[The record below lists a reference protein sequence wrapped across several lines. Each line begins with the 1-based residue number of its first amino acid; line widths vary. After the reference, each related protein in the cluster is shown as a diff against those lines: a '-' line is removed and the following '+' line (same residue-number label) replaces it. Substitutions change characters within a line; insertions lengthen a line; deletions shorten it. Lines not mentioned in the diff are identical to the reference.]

1 MTNAAFATPRP
12 CRPRTVSALIVGGI
26 AALAVSA
33 TALAL
38 PSAGGDRNVA
48 ALPAHPHTITLSSQ
62 DVSIVNQVYEPGQD
76 SGWHAHSGIHAV
88 AVLSGTLTVYDGQ
101 CRVQRVEPDRP
112 YVGGQDVH
120 RVRNETAEPVEMVV
134 TYLAPRAAADSNRQ
148 VSAPAC

>member
-12 CRPRTVSALIVGGI
+12 WRPRTVLALIVGGI

-33 TALAL
+33 TAIAL
-38 PSAGGDRNVA
+38 PSAAGDRKLA
-48 ALPAHPHTITLSSQ
+48 ALPAQPDIFTLSSQ
-62 DVSIVNQVYEPGQD
+62 DVSVVNQVYEPGQD

-101 CRVQRVEPDRP
+101 CRVQTVEPGRP

-120 RVRNETAEPVEMVV
+120 RVRNETAEPIEMVV
-134 TYLAPRAAADSNRQ
+134 TYLAPRVAADSSRH
-148 VSAPAC
+148 VAAPPC